1 MENVGGQSDGGMRDV
16 ELAGRDG
23 IDSRHVCDGE
33 SWSVVVGGVSIYFGH
48 VIVVTV
54 KMGLV
59 EFSGPVA
66 TLLLNQKRKRGRLKN
81 NTTAFIR
88 QPSEAYFQKRI
99 AFHASSAVRKT
110 NSYLEY
116 ILL

>member
-1 MENVGGQSDGGMRDV
+1 MKFEASNWKLRVCSCGRWCKHFIWDMQLLCQLRWGYLSFQGQS
-16 ELAGRDG
+16 E
-23 IDSRHVCDGE
+23 
-33 SWSVVVGGVSIYFGH
+33 
-48 VIVVTV
+48 
-54 KMGLV
+54 
-59 EFSGPVA
+59 